1 MSYIQQVFRQQWFS
15 FWYAIAFLTR
25 CPTVNLAKALEQNK
39 TLISQRSVYFYPL
52 VGVLIGGL
60 IFSVYY
66 LFIGQYL
73 LEEIPLNEMVLH
85 KSYVVAALMLTGWC
99 LITGGLHLDGLADA
113 ADAWVGGFG
122 DRQRTLDIMKDPSI
136 GPTGLMLVI
145 LVLLL
150 KYSALIVLI
159 NQGSVFFVLAALL
172 CIPML
177 ARLNILPLFYFTP
190 YVRDNGLG
198 SDFKRS
204 LSFRVLAVL
213 IALCFI
219 LTILLLPN
227 NKILVLWIALWAV
240 FIWARRLMISRI
252 GGTTGDTAGAL
263 IEVQEALLL
272 VIIVL

>member
-1 MSYIQQVFRQQWFS
+1 MSFIQSFFQQQWYS
-15 FWYAIAFLTR
+15 FWYAMAFLTR
-25 CPTVNLAKALEQNK
+25 FPTVNLAKALEQNK

-60 IFSVYY
+60 VFIVYY
-66 LFIGQYL
+66 FFIGQNL
-73 LEEIPLNEMVLH
+73 LNDMPVDEMVLH
-85 KSYVVAALMLTGWC
+85 KSYVVAALMLTMWC

-136 GPTGLMLVI
+136 GPAGLMLVI

-159 NQGSVFFVLAALL
+159 NQDSAFFVLAALL

-198 SDFKRS
+198 RDFKKS
-204 LSFRVLAVL
+204 VSFRMLAIL
-213 IALCFI
+213 ITVCFI
-219 LTILLLPN
+219 LTVWLLSYREILALW
-227 NKILVLWIALWAV
+227 IVLWGV

>member
-1 MSYIQQVFRQQWFS
+1 M
-15 FWYAIAFLTR
+15 AFLTR
-25 CPTVNLAKALEQNK
+25 FPTVNLTKALEQNK

-52 VGVLIGGL
+52 VGALVGTLV
-60 IFSVYY
+60 FAVYY
-66 LFIGQYL
+66 FCIGPIFF
-73 LEEIPLNEMVLH
+73 EDVLPH
-85 KSYVVAALMLTGWC
+85 KSYVVAALMLTVWC

-136 GPTGLMLVI
+136 GPTGLMLVL

-159 NQGSVFFVLAALL
+159 NQGSAAFVLAVLL

-177 ARLNILPLFYFTP
+177 ARLNILPLFYFTQ
-190 YVRDNGLG
+190 YVRDKGLG

-204 LSFRVLAVL
+204 VSFRVLAIL

-219 LTILLLPN
+219 ISLLLLPY
-227 NKILVLWIALWAV
+227 NKILALWIVMGLV
-240 FIWARRLMISRI
+240 FIWARRMMINRI

-263 IEVQEALLL
+263 IEVQETLLL
-272 VIIVL
+272 VVIVL